1 MAWWKQRRTL
11 DVGSQA
17 PDFQLRDL
25 TGQSRSLRETLAAGP
40 AVLAFFKI
48 TCPVCQFTL
57 PFLDR
62 LHSAGNQSVQFIGI
76 SQDDADD
83 TRSFNR
89 EFAVTFPT
97 LLDEEARGYAAS
109 NAFGISVVPA
119 LFLIEPDG
127 RISWTL
133 EGFSRK
139 ELEDLGRR
147 VGMSPF
153 RPGEPVPEWK
163 GG

>member
-1 MAWWKQRRTL
+1 ML
-11 DVGSQA
+11 EVGSRA

-25 TGQSRSLRETLAAGP
+25 TGQSRSLQEILAAGP

-48 TCPVCQFTL
+48 TCPVCQFTF
-57 PFLDR
+57 PFLVR
-62 LHSAGNQSVQFIGI
+62 LHTTGNQSVQLIGI
-76 SQDDADD
+76 SQDDAED
-83 TRSFNR
+83 TRWFNR
-89 EFAVTFPT
+89 EFVVTLPT
-97 LLDEEARGYAAS
+97 LLDEEARGYPAS
-109 NAFGISVVPA
+109 NAFGISIVPA

-133 EGFSRK
+133 EGFSK
-139 ELEDLGRR
+139 KQLEDLGRR